1 MIDKL
6 KKIEKSMI
14 FSTIVTLVLGL
25 LLTIFPEE
33 SLRILAYI
41 IGIALIVM
49 GGAFII
55 DYVRGSRLDKITS
68 ISFVLGTIF
77 VALGIFFI
85 IAHLKLAS
93 FIMVIIG
100 IIFLIKGLCKIQLAF
115 NVRGVLDSWK
125 YNLIVGLLTLTI
137 GLVLIINPTESV
149 DTFLRIV
156 GIFIIV
162 GSFAD
167 LAESIWI
174 LRDLDK
180 VKDADFVDKKQIT
193 IVDSDDV
200 EEVPDETPAVDANE
214 GIILE
219 EKKSKKKKK
228 SGK

>member
-214 GIILE
+214 GVILE
-219 EKKSKKKKK
+219 EKKSKKKKDK
-228 SGK
+228 

>member
-33 SLRILAYI
+33 SLKILAYI

-55 DYVRGSRLDKITS
+55 DYVKGSRLDKITS

-77 VALGIFFI
+77 VAMGIFFI

-93 FIMVIIG
+93 FIMVIVG

-193 IVDSDDV
+193 IIDTDDV
-200 EEVPDETPAVDANE
+200 EEVPEEAPAVDAE
-214 GIILE
+214 VE
-219 EKKSKKKKK
+219 EKKSKKKKDK
-228 SGK
+228 

>member
-33 SLRILAYI
+33 SLKILAYI

-49 GGAFII
+49 GGVFII
-55 DYVRGSRLDKITS
+55 DYVKGSRLDKITS

-77 VALGIFFI
+77 VAMGIFFI

-93 FIMVIIG
+93 FIMVIVG
-100 IIFLIKGLCKIQLAF
+100 VIFLIKGLCKIQLAF

-180 VKDADFVDKKQIT
+180 VKDADFIDKKQIT
-193 IVDSDDV
+193 IIDTDDV
-200 EEVPDETPAVDANE
+200 EEVPEEAPAVDAE
-214 GIILE
+214 VE
-219 EKKSKKKKK
+219 EKKSKKKKDK
-228 SGK
+228 

>member
-33 SLRILAYI
+33 SLKILAYV
-41 IGIALIVM
+41 IGISMIVM
-49 GGAFII
+49 GLAFII
-55 DYVRGSRLDKITS
+55 DYVKGSRLDKITS
-68 ISFVLGTIF
+68 ISFVLGSIF
-77 VALGIFFI
+77 VGMGIFFI

-100 IIFLIKGLCKIQLAF
+100 IIFLIKGLCKVQLAF
-115 NVRGVLDSWK
+115 NVRGVLDAWK
-125 YNLIVGLLTLTI
+125 YNLIVGALTLTI
-137 GLVLIINPTESV
+137 GLILILNPTKSV

-156 GIFIIV
+156 GIFIII

-180 VKDADFVDKKQIT
+180 VKDADFVDKKQIAIIDT
-193 IVDSDDV
+193 DDV
-200 EEVPDETPAVDANE
+200 EEVPEETPAEDVTE
-214 GIILE
+214 GVIIE
-219 EKKSKKKKK
+219 EKKSKKKKDK
-228 SGK
+228 

>member
-14 FSTIVTLVLGL
+14 FSTMVTLVLGL

-33 SLRILAYI
+33 SLKILAYI

-77 VALGIFFI
+77 VAMGIFFI

-93 FIMVIIG
+93 FIMVIVG

-115 NVRGVLDSWK
+115 NVRGVLESWK

-137 GLVLIINPTESV
+137 GLVIIINPAESV
-149 DTFLRIV
+149 DTFLRIIGV
-156 GIFIIV
+156 FIIV

-180 VKDADFVDKKQIT
+180 VKDADFIDKKQIT
-193 IVDSDDV
+193 IIDTDDV
-200 EEVPDETPAVDANE
+200 EEVPEEAPAVDAE
-214 GIILE
+214 VE
-219 EKKSKKKKK
+219 EKKSKKKKDK
-228 SGK
+228 

>member
-25 LLTIFPEE
+25 LLTIFPDM
-33 SLRILAYI
+33 SLKILAYV
-41 IGIALIVM
+41 IGISLMVM

-55 DYVRGSRLDKITS
+55 DYVKGTRLEKITS
-68 ISFVLGTIF
+68 ISFVLGVIF
-77 VALGIFFI
+77 IGVGLFFI
-85 IAHLKLAS
+85 VAHAKLLN

-100 IIFLIKGLCKIQLAF
+100 IIFLIKGLCKVQLAL
-115 NVRGVLDSWK
+115 NVRGVLDAWK
-125 YNLIVGLLTLTI
+125 YNLIVGALTLSI
-137 GLVLIINPTESV
+137 GLILVLNPGKSV
-149 DTFLRIV
+149 ETFLRVV

-180 VKDADFVDKKQIT
+180 VKDADFIDKKRIDIIDT
-193 IVDSDDV
+193 SDEEEIPDDS
-200 EEVPDETPAVDANE
+200 PAVDAKDAE
-214 GIILE
+214 II
-219 EKKSKKKKK
+219 EKKNSKKKEK
-228 SGK
+228 

>member
-14 FSTIVTLVLGL
+14 FSTMVTLVLGL

-33 SLRILAYI
+33 SLKILAYI

-77 VALGIFFI
+77 VAMGIFFI

-93 FIMVIIG
+93 FIMVIVG

-115 NVRGVLDSWK
+115 NVRGVLESWK

-137 GLVLIINPTESV
+137 GLVIIINPAESV
-149 DTFLRIV
+149 DTFLRIIGV
-156 GIFIIV
+156 FIIV

-193 IVDSDDV
+193 IIDTDDV
-200 EEVPDETPAVDANE
+200 EEVPEEAPAVDAE
-214 GIILE
+214 VE
-219 EKKSKKKKK
+219 EKKSKKKKDK
-228 SGK
+228 

>member
-33 SLRILAYI
+33 SLKILAYV
-41 IGIALIVM
+41 IGISMIVM
-49 GGAFII
+49 GLAFII
-55 DYVRGSRLDKITS
+55 DYVKGSRLDKITS
-68 ISFVLGTIF
+68 ISFVLGSIF
-77 VALGIFFI
+77 VGMGIFFI

-115 NVRGVLDSWK
+115 NVRGVLDAWK
-125 YNLIVGLLTLTI
+125 YNLIVGALTLTI
-137 GLVLIINPTESV
+137 GLILILNPTKSV
-149 DTFLRIV
+149 DTFLRII
-156 GIFIIV
+156 GIFIII

-180 VKDADFVDKKQIT
+180 VKDADFVDKKQIAIIDT
-193 IVDSDDV
+193 DDV
-200 EEVPDETPAVDANE
+200 EEVPEEAPAEDVTE
-214 GIILE
+214 GVIIE
-219 EKKSKKKKK
+219 EKKSKKKKDK
-228 SGK
+228 

>member
-219 EKKSKKKKK
+219 EKKSKKKKDK
-228 SGK
+228 